1 MNAPYRHI
9 VATLLLGSL
18 LTGCGGVKEYEP
30 YATSDRTLFMPSVRS
45 AAPEPV
51 YSRTH
56 WFHPPDVMP
65 ERDMPGD
72 DLRNGHVT
80 GEQYIRPVYHVSL
93 KNATLEETARVVA
106 AMARYTSYTAPSVAS
121 RRFSIETLGTI
132 DEVAAKVGNR
142 AGINVVVDHQNR
154 EVRFLAPEAEAPKLL
169 PES

>member
-1 MNAPYRHI
+1 MRTPHWYV
-9 VATLLLGSL
+9 VAGLVVGSSL
-18 LTGCGGVKEYEP
+18 SACGGVKDYEP

-51 YSRTH
+51 YSRAR

-65 ERDMPGD
+65 QREMPGD
-72 DLRNGHVT
+72 DLRDNHPKGVK
-80 GEQYIRPVYHVSL
+80 YIRPVFHVSL

-106 AMARYTSYTAPSVAS
+106 AMARYTSYTAPSIAS

-132 DEVAAKVGNR
+132 DEVGAKITSK
-142 AGINVVVDHQNR
+142 AGINVVIDHENR